1 MKDKSL
7 TPVLDITISEE
18 EMPEAISGAIKNITE
33 LDSLIIDAEDKC
45 KLAKEAAERQSSVK
59 STKTKEAIISTQD
72 AVRSLA
78 DSQAVIVDTQ
88 KMLFEYQQKLTDSL
102 RYLLILGTS
111 SIAMNRL
118 VISELESKLKS
129 ASQEELSKKAREEL
143 IGVVRLLREQ
153 ESAFSKQDRMS
164 EQINENKKAVK
175 IHDDEIMRIHQ
186 IDEEQN
192 ATDIKHD
199 KQIAAGKKKDAEQ
212 DVEIKRQRDIDKQHD
227 IELGKIKNIA
237 VSGTFIAIVALI
249 LAILGFIK

>member
-7 TPVLDITISEE
+7 TPILDIKISEE
-18 EMPEAISGAIKNITE
+18 EMPVAVSETLSTISEI
-33 LDSLIIDAEDKC
+33 DSLIVEAEQKC
-45 KLAKEAAERQSSVK
+45 VIAKESAEKQSTIK
-59 STKTKEAIISTQD
+59 SSKTKEAIISTQD

-118 VISELESKLKS
+118 VISELESKLRN
-129 ASQEELSKKAREEL
+129 ASKEELSQKAREEL
-143 IGVVRLLREQ
+143 IGVVKLLREQ

-175 IHDDEIMRIHQ
+175 LHEEEIVRIHQ
-186 IDEEQN
+186 TDAEQDAIDK
-192 ATDIKHD
+192 KHD
-199 KQIAAGKKKDAEQ
+199 KQIADGEKKDIEQ
-212 DVEIKRQRDIDKQHD
+212 DTEIKRQQNIDKRHD
-227 IELGKIKNIA
+227 IELNKIKNIA
-237 VSGTFIAIVALI
+237 MSGTVIAVVALI